1 MSARD
6 KEPDNRP
13 GSEEMQVAPLA
24 GRQAASRKYDILTAL
39 GAWALGHSKGEQRSA
54 LRLITLVTARY
65 NWQRDRLAVGQR
77 EIAALWHCDER
88 TVKREMARLR
98 GRGWLRLKVQGRRGR
113 VAEYGLGLEAI
124 LAETRPAWERIGPD
138 FAMRLEDGPSED
150 IVPLMPRG
158 PVPAPDVSPGD
169 DWSLAAAL
177 IHAEDPAT
185 YGAWVRA
192 LRRESRAG
200 GTLTVRAP
208 SRFHAAYVDTHLR
221 ERLLEALRS
230 VDDEIEELRIVC

>member
-1 MSARD
+1 
-6 KEPDNRP
+6 
-13 GSEEMQVAPLA
+13 MQAAVAG

-39 GAWALGHSKGEQRSA
+39 GAWALGQSKTEQRSA

-77 EIAALWHCDER
+77 EIAALWDCDER

-98 GRGWLRLKVQGRRGR
+98 ARGWLRLLVQGRRGR
-113 VAEYGLGLEAI
+113 VAEYGLGLDVI
-124 LAETRPAWERIGPD
+124 LDETRPAWDRIGPD
-138 FAMRLEDGPSED
+138 FTLRLGEAPSED
-150 IVPLMPRG
+150 VIPMMPRG
-158 PVPAPDVSPGD
+158 HVPAPEVSSGD

-177 IHAEDPAT
+177 VHAEDPST

-192 LRRESRAG
+192 LRRQGRAG
-200 GTLTVRAP
+200 ATLVVAAP

-230 VDDEIEELRIVC
+230 VDDGIDELRIVY